1 MAQQWLSIVEYARAF
16 SISDMTI
23 RRRIKTGKLSATLKD
38 GKYFIPVNVADL
50 PQKEERSQPQVAIP
64 EHQQVP
70 NSFPAGYMSHDPV
83 PTESSKAGGGE
94 RYGTFA
100 PWQKTQVQS
109 SADKHPHLR
118 TPQSLQ
124 KKWCPDE
131 SSQSPEEPEPSF
143 DAFDAKKL
151 ISVCENFMAKLSD
164 HNEELARSFENKIL
178 YLEKTVEIKEAK
190 ILELN
195 QKIEDLQLLVEIFE
209 GKTPTNKPVRSHANI
224 EALARYS
231 A

>member
-50 PQKEERSQPQVAIP
+50 PQKEERSQSQAVMS
-64 EHQQVP
+64 EHQQAP
-70 NSFPAGYMSHDPV
+70 NSFPAGYMSHDP
-83 PTESSKAGGGE
+83 PEPSHKAGAAE
-94 RYGTFA
+94 RYGSL
-100 PWQKTQVQS
+100 PWQKSQAQPSVE
-109 SADKHPHLR
+109 DLPHLR
-118 TPQSLQ
+118 SPQ
-124 KKWCPDE
+124 KWHPPE
-131 SSQSPEEPEPSF
+131 ASPTEEPVS
-143 DAFDAKKL
+143 FDAKKL
-151 ISVCENFMAKLSD
+151 ISVCESFMERLAGQ
-164 HNEELARSFENKIL
+164 NEELARSFENKIL

-209 GKTPTNKPVRSHANI
+209 GKTSTNKPVRSHANI
-224 EALARYS
+224 EALRLPTH
-231 A
+231 